1 LGADDYGALAALLG
15 VLTIVL
21 LPTGALQL
29 AVSREVSRHEAL
41 GQADEADAFGRA
53 MLRLGLIV
61 TVPLVALALISTV
74 PLTGVLD
81 IDATAAVAI
90 VMASLAAALVVP
102 IAIGALLGYQ
112 RFYAVAVLSV
122 VPFALRLVIVAALAL
137 AGYRL
142 GGAAS
147 ATLLSTVATALIAI
161 WLIRPRLARAVRSSR
176 PALGPFLRYL
186 WPVFVGLLGIA
197 LLTTVDLLVVRARFD
212 PTDSGAYAAAT
223 AFARV
228 AFFLPA
234 TILAVL
240 FPRTAARQARGEETS
255 DILGRSLIV
264 TAGFGLLL
272 ALFYAMTGRGLLH
285 TSFGGEFAEGGKY
298 LVLLT
303 ISTTIYSLANV
314 LVGFHLSRDERR
326 YAWIVAAAVPV
337 QIAVLALV
345 PATIENLILANL
357 VVGGLLLAA
366 HEILVDSSVVAV
378 IAGIR
383 HFAVEVAHWRS
394 RDILTEGAVVL
405 SAAVVLV
412 SILFWPLVVHFGST
426 VVGPGSDATGA
437 VWTFWRMQHEGGYHV
452 FGVTHHTLTGAPFG
466 WDEGNGLN
474 LQALLAY
481 YPAYLAAK
489 VVGPVAAYNLVVL
502 SGYVLSGAAMY
513 LLTRYLGCTRLIS
526 AWAAM
531 VFVLFPWHL
540 VRTPHGSL
548 IHLESL
554 PLLLAALVATCRQ
567 PTFVRFALVGM
578 FTLAAWLT
586 AGYIGAMALVAT
598 CAFAGAA
605 ALTMPWRRGA
615 TVALGSIGAALGATL
630 FVAFLSIV
638 SGVGRGVG
646 LNRVASDLSQYG
658 LRPLELV
665 VPPAQSIVAGRW
677 LGSFWDGRF
686 HGSNPT
692 EISNYLGLLTIA
704 LAAGWVVVAIRRR
717 GMLERNLVVASI
729 GLVATLVAAVLLALP
744 SPVDVL
750 GRAVPMP
757 SRLLWEVVP
766 AIRVPSRWVALAGT
780 ALVPLAALGLLAL
793 YRALQGHGRRQLAT
807 TAVAV
812 AIVTSF
818 LELAVNPARPRFRTI
833 VPPEYVALRST
844 TPGIVAEYPLGLD
857 ADQLLWQRTYDRG
870 VLGGVPE
877 GTPGQ
882 ADDAR
887 RALIDPAVPGTAEA
901 LALLGVTAVVVH
913 PDALETVN
921 GPTIRTNASLG
932 AGYRLVART
941 PDGTSVWHVSAP
953 AAPALVTYGGGFG
966 NPSWSRRTGVGY
978 PLVAP
983 SGVAT
988 LELTAR
994 APSVV
999 RLAFEA
1005 TPPEGPRALRLAD
1018 ETQELSFTLDTSTR
1032 VSALVAVP
1040 SGRSYILVKTD
1051 PPATSEADAL
1061 VLAAAHATSATGD
1074 PELEAIPISADP
1086 GF

>member
-1 LGADDYGALAALLG
+1 M
-15 VLTIVL
+15 LTVVL

-41 GQADEADAFGRA
+41 GEPDQADAFGRA

-61 TVPLVALALISTV
+61 TAPLVVVALLSTV
-74 PLTGVLD
+74 PVADVLD
-81 IDATAAVAI
+81 IDATAAVAL
-90 VMASLAAALVVP
+90 VMASLAAALVTPV
-102 IAIGALLGYQ
+102 AIGALLGYQ
-112 RFYAVAVLSV
+112 RFYAVALLSV
-122 VPFALRLVIVAALAL
+122 LPFALRLLIVAVSAA

-142 GGAAS
+142 GGAAA
-147 ATLLSTVATALIAI
+147 ATLVSAVATALIAI
-161 WLIRPRLARAVRSSR
+161 SLIRARLTRAARSAR
-176 PALGPFLRYL
+176 PALTPFLRYL

-212 PTDSGAYAAAT
+212 PTDSGAYAAAS
-223 AFARV
+223 AFARI

-264 TAGFGLLL
+264 TAGFGLLM
-272 ALFYAMTGRGLLH
+272 ALFYGMTGRGLLH

-303 ISTTIYSLANV
+303 ISMTIYSLANV

-326 YAWIVAAAVPV
+326 FAWIVAAAVPV

-357 VVGGLLLAA
+357 VVGGVLLAV
-366 HEILVDSSVVAV
+366 HEIVVDSSVVAV
-378 IAGIR
+378 IAGAR
-383 HFAVEVAHWRS
+383 HFAVQAAHWRS
-394 RDILTEGAVVL
+394 RDVVRESAVVL
-405 SAAVVLV
+405 AAAVVLV
-412 SILFWPLVVHFGST
+412 AILFWPLVIHLGST
-426 VVGPGSDATGA
+426 VVGPGSDATA
-437 VWTFWRMQHEGGYHV
+437 AMWTLWRMEHEGGYHV

-481 YPAYLAAK
+481 YPAYIAAK

-502 SGYVLSGAAMY
+502 SGYGLSGAALY
-513 LLTRYLGCTRLIS
+513 LLTRYLGCSRLVS
-526 AWAAM
+526 AWAGI
-531 VFVLFPWHL
+531 VFVTFPWHL

-554 PLLLAALVATCRQ
+554 PLLLAALVATCRR
-567 PTFVRFALVGM
+567 PTFVRFAVVGVLTM
-578 FTLAAWLT
+578 AAWLT
-586 AGYIGAMALVAT
+586 AGYIGVMALVAT
-598 CAFAGAA
+598 CAFAGTA

-615 TVALGSIGAALGATL
+615 TVALGSIGAALGATM
-630 FVAFLSIV
+630 FVGLLSIV

-665 VPPAQSIVAGRW
+665 VPPAQSLVAGRW
-677 LGSFWDGRF
+677 LDSFWEGRF

-692 EISNYLGLLTIA
+692 EISNYLGLLTIG
-704 LAAGWVVVAIRRR
+704 LAAGWIAVAVRRR
-717 GMLERNLVVASI
+717 GVLERNLLVASV
-729 GLVATLVAAVLLALP
+729 GLVATLAAAVLLALP
-744 SPVDVL
+744 SPIDAF

-757 SRLLWEVVP
+757 SRLLWEIVP

-780 ALVPLAALGLLAL
+780 ALVPLAALGLHSV
-793 YRALQGHGRRQLAT
+793 YRALQHRGRRNLAT
-807 TAVAV
+807 TTVALV
-812 AIVTSF
+812 IVGSF
-818 LELAVNPARPRFRTI
+818 LELAVNPAKPRFRTT
-833 VPPEYVALRST
+833 VPPEYVALEST
-844 TPGIVAEYPLGLD
+844 PPGIVAEYPLGLD
-857 ADQLLWQRTYDRG
+857 PDQLLWQRTYGRRF
-870 VLGGVPE
+870 LGGVPE
-877 GTPGQ
+877 GTPSQ

-887 RALIDPAVPGTAEA
+887 RALIDPAVTGTAEA

-913 PDALETVN
+913 PDALETVD
-921 GPTIRTNASLG
+921 GPVLDTSTGLG
-932 AGYRLVART
+932 SGYRLVAKA
-941 PDGTSVWHVSAP
+941 PDGTSVWRVTVP

-966 NPSWSRRTGVGY
+966 NPTWSRGTGVVGY

-988 LELTAR
+988 LEFTAR
-994 APSVV
+994 APAVV
-999 RLAFEA
+999 RLTLEA
-1005 TPPEGPRALRLAD
+1005 TPPASSRTLRMAD
-1018 ETQELSFTLDTSTR
+1018 ETHELSYPLDGQTR

-1040 SGRSYILVKTD
+1040 RGRSYVLVKTD
-1051 PPATSEADAL
+1051 PPATSEADAI
-1061 VLAAAHATSATGD
+1061 VVSAARATRAAGK
-1074 PELEAIPISADP
+1074 PALEAVPISPVP